1 MGFGAKTKGYLKDV
15 QTNQVKRFQFNPEK
29 FSDKQKINF
38 AIIESPCSSY
48 PKFQYV
54 GTKEKSIS
62 LDLFLHGKASEVEDW
77 IKWIEKLKPKGRF
90 DVPHEVIFAFGT
102 IACTCVITD
111 IDRKFED
118 FDPSLRVTKAII
130 GLSLLEV
137 H

>member
-77 IKWIEKLKPKGRF
+77 IK
-90 DVPHEVIFAFGT
+90 
-102 IACTCVITD
+102 
-111 IDRKFED
+111 
-118 FDPSLRVTKAII
+118 
-130 GLSLLEV
+130 
-137 H
+137 